1 MKTGHRTGRLLR
13 WNERRGFGF
22 IQPFSK
28 GRTVFLHISALKDA
42 TRPPQKGDII
52 YYYSKLDKKNN
63 RIIAYKAFISKPKK
77 QSVQPASP
85 PLTNDGATKHGS
97 RLISKRFSAVINA
110 LLISSLPSIG
120 LIHFTVTTAN
130 LTPLI
135 VYFVMSGLTFAA
147 YANDKSRAQQDQ
159 RRISEKTLHLCELAG
174 GWLGG
179 FIAQQRLRHKTRKKS
194 YQVRFWL
201 IVTSH
206 WALWLIWLF

>member
-1 MKTGHRTGRLLR
+1 MKTGHRKGRLLR

-22 IQPFSK
+22 IQPFNK

-42 TRPPQKGDII
+42 THPPQKGDII

-63 RIIAYKAFISKPKK
+63 RIIAYKAFISEPKQ
-77 QSVQPASP
+77 QSVPPIPPKDTDNGSTRDARTTGKPSSP
-85 PLTNDGATKHGS
+85 
-97 RLISKRFSAVINA
+97 VVNA

-120 LIHFTVTTAN
+120 LTHFIVTTTN

-135 VYFVMSGLTFAA
+135 VYLVMSWLTFAA

-201 IVTSH
+201 IVAFH
-206 WALWLIWLF
+206 WAVWLIWLF